1 VPLGRDFNRFW
12 GSYTISALGDGAL
25 LAAGPLL
32 VAERSLDP
40 ALVAGAAF
48 VQQLPFLLLAVLLG
62 AVVDRLPRKPVL
74 VAASLLRGGC
84 IGLLALAVTTDTA
97 SIPVIYAALF
107 ALGCGDVLAS
117 NAAQAFIPGLV
128 PPADLPRA
136 NARIF
141 GAYTVSDQL
150 IGPPL
155 GAALFVATAALPFAL
170 DSATFFL
177 AAALVAGIALREP
190 PRETVPT
197 KLRQE
202 IAEGVRWL
210 WNHHVVRMLA
220 VTLCIMNITFMG
232 TMAIYVLY
240 AKQRLDL
247 GPTGYGLL
255 LTVSAVGGLVGTG
268 FAARL
273 EERFGASVLLRAGL
287 VIEGLTHVGLASTTS
302 AYVAGAIM
310 AVFGVHA
317 LVWGVVTVSLRQR
330 VVPDALRG
338 RVNGVYQLFSVGG
351 AAVGALLGGWI
362 AREWGITAP
371 FWFAAAVIAVLTVGV
386 WRTFGRRLAR
396 EVAAPAE

>member
-1 VPLGRDFNRFW
+1 MPLGRDFNRFW

-74 VAASLLRGGC
+74 VAASLLRGAC

-97 SIPVIYAALF
+97 SIAVIYAALF

-128 PPADLPRA
+128 AAADLPRA

-141 GAYTVSDQL
+141 GAFTVCDQL

-155 GAALFVATAALPFAL
+155 GATLFVAAAALPFAL

-190 PRETVPT
+190 PREATAT
-197 KLRQE
+197 KLRHE
-202 IAEGVRWL
+202 IREGVVWL

-220 VTLCIMNITFMG
+220 VTLCVMNITFMG

-240 AKQRLDL
+240 ARERLGL
-247 GPTGYGLL
+247 GATGYGLL

-273 EERFGASVLLRAGL
+273 EARFGAGVLLRAGL
-287 VIEGLTHVGLASTTS
+287 IIEGLTHVGLASTRNP
-302 AYVAGAIM
+302 YVAG
-310 AVFGVHA
+310 
-317 LVWGVVTVSLRQR
+317 
-330 VVPDALRG
+330 
-338 RVNGVYQLFSVGG
+338 
-351 AAVGALLGGWI
+351 
-362 AREWGITAP
+362 
-371 FWFAAAVIAVLTVGV
+371 
-386 WRTFGRRLAR
+386 
-396 EVAAPAE
+396 